1 MEFENIIDETIPAGI
16 LETIKKEV
24 EKSVLPLREDDPWT
38 ADLDEEYELDYK
50 KAQYLFLNWLKSNS
64 LSEKILYAGSGS
76 DILPKLVFGEEKV
89 IHTSMESYDGDET
102 KYFPELGSGMKSV
115 ADNINMPFPNSCFDM
130 ILFFG
135 LFTNT
140 TEKQLREA
148 VRVLADEGV
157 IALDDTITKNIDL
170 ANILSEF
177 EMIEVPEMFQNCG
190 ISETNFAV
198 YKKL

>member
-1 MEFENIIDETIPAGI
+1 MEFENIIDETIPKDI
-16 LETIKKEV
+16 LEIIKKEV

-38 ADLDEEYELDYK
+38 AELDEEYELDYK

-64 LSEKILYAGSGS
+64 SSEKILYAGSGC
-76 DILPKLVFGEEKV
+76 DIIPKLVFGEEKV

-102 KYFPELGSGMKSV
+102 KYFPELGSGMNTV

-130 ILFFG
+130 VLFFG

-148 VRVLADEGV
+148 VRVLTDEGM
-157 IALDDTITKNIDL
+157 IALDDTITSNIDL
-170 ANILSEF
+170 SSYLHEF
-177 EMIEVPEMFQNCG
+177 EKIEVPEDFQNCG

-198 YKKL
+198 YRKP